1 MLLQI
6 YLLFFI
12 IFNSFLSFLYAV
24 PINSVNETNTSYIPI
39 VVLHGI
45 LSSEQNMEPFSN
57 WLEESFDTKLFN
69 IEIGNGKKTSLFT
82 SMNNQ
87 LNELCETIYTI
98 PELKN
103 GFHFIGM
110 SQGGLLARGY
120 VEKCNKY
127 PVLNLITMV
136 SPHGGVILDINLG
149 INMYNIFIQ
158 NTLSFS
164 NYWRDPTNLDDYLT
178 KCSYLPLLNNEKKH
192 ENFNKQKENIK
203 SLTNFIMI
211 WSPFDEILNPP
222 ESAEFSFY
230 DKYYTIIPLDKTL
243 LYNHDIL
250 GLKSLND
257 KNKLHI
263 YKTNCTHT
271 QHRDPICFPQL
282 YNIFKQYL

>member
-1 MLLQI
+1 M
-6 YLLFFI
+6 
-12 IFNSFLSFLYAV
+12 
-24 PINSVNETNTSYIPI
+24 
-39 VVLHGI
+39 LHGI

-57 WLEESFDTKLFN
+57 WLENSFNTKLFN

-158 NTLSFS
+158 NIFSFS
-164 NYWRDPTNLDDYLT
+164 NYWRDPTNLDDYLN

-230 DKYYTIIPLDKTL
+230 DKDYTIIPLDKTL
-243 LYNHDIL
+243 LYNDDLL
-250 GLKSLND
+250 GLKTLND

>member
-1 MLLQI
+1 MFLQL
-6 YLLFFI
+6 YLLFIIYSFI
-12 IFNSFLSFLYAV
+12 YAIPIKTKNTFNS
-24 PINSVNETNTSYIPI
+24 SYTPI

-45 LSSEQNMEPFSN
+45 LSSKQNMEPFSN
-57 WLEESFDTKLFN
+57 WLENSFNTKIFN

-82 SMNNQ
+82 PMNNQ
-87 LNELCETIYTI
+87 LNELCETIYNI
-98 PELKN
+98 PDLKN

-127 PVLNLITMV
+127 PVFNLITMV

-149 INMYNIFIQ
+149 INMYNNFIQ
-158 NTLSFS
+158 NFLSFS
-164 NYWRDPTNLDDYLT
+164 NYWRDPTNLEGYLT
-178 KCSYLPLLNNEKKH
+178 KCSYLPLLNNEKNH

-230 DKYYTIIPLDKTL
+230 DKEYTIIPLDKTMI
-243 LYNHDIL
+243 YNDDTL
-250 GLKSLND
+250 GLKVLNA

>member
-45 LSSEQNMEPFSN
+45 LSSKQNMEPFSK
-57 WLEESFDTKLFN
+57 WLENSFNAKLFN

-164 NYWRDPTNLDDYLT
+164 NYWRDPTNLDDYLN

>member
-1 MLLQI
+1 M
-6 YLLFFI
+6 
-12 IFNSFLSFLYAV
+12 
-24 PINSVNETNTSYIPI
+24 
-39 VVLHGI
+39 LHGI

-230 DKYYTIIPLDKTL
+230 DKDYTIIPLDKTL
-243 LYNHDIL
+243 LYNHDLL